1 MRTSALPL
9 LTAASLL
16 CMGVFAQAQNVIT
29 VPGDPVELVNGVND
43 GDANSGPPPAA
54 EGVEHAIDGVTQ
66 KYLNFLD
73 LGSGFAVTPSL
84 GPTVVTGLRLFT
96 ANDAVERDPASYLL
110 EGSTSGFGGAW
121 TLISTGALALPDGRN
136 AGGSIAIDPAVHF
149 NQTVL
154 FANSAWYTSYR
165 ITFPTL
171 KDAAAAN
178 SMQIAEL
185 QLLGTVIPEP
195 STLALLGLAGLAWL
209 APRRRAEHLGSHLHF

>member
-73 LGSGFAVTPSL
+73 LGRSEERRVGKEC
-84 GPTVVTGLRLFT
+84 RLLC
-96 ANDAVERDPASYLL
+96 RSRWSPY
-110 EGSTSGFGGAW
+110 
-121 TLISTGALALPDGRN
+121 
-136 AGGSIAIDPAVHF
+136 H
-149 NQTVL
+149 
-154 FANSAWYTSYR
+154 
-165 ITFPTL
+165 
-171 KDAAAAN
+171 
-178 SMQIAEL
+178 
-185 QLLGTVIPEP
+185 
-195 STLALLGLAGLAWL
+195 
-209 APRRRAEHLGSHLHF
+209 